1 MQFKPNQRAIY
12 ATLLLTAFVT
22 TFTASATNLAIPEI
36 ALEFRSSATLTG
48 WIVTGYILVTAMLAV
63 PFGRFADATGRRRV
77 YIVGCALFIVFSAL
91 IPLSQSIGMMLAL
104 RVVVGVSGAMI
115 FATNTAILVG
125 VAPPNRRGRMLGL
138 SVMCTYI
145 GLTIGPV
152 MGGILT
158 HNLGWRSIFIVTA
171 LIGLVS
177 LIVAVIGMPK
187 RGEDS
192 VPIRKIRFSALN
204 PLGSSLYAVGIFA
217 LMFGFSEAA
226 ETRLGYLMIGV
237 GAVLLVIFVKR
248 ETVTKNP
255 IIKVKLFTNLNFL
268 FSNIASLLN
277 YGATFALSY
286 MLSIYLQIVMGY
298 NAQTAGLILVLQP
311 ALQAVF
317 SPIAGRLSDK
327 HSPFKLASLGMGL
340 CAAGLFSYI
349 FVGVDSPLW
358 HVMINLAVVG
368 IGFGFFSSPNTNAI
382 MSSVPPQDSS
392 IASSM
397 IATMRSL
404 GHTSS
409 MAVITL
415 ITHSHLGNAEYKD
428 AASAD
433 IVAAMHTAFIIFA
446 VICAVGIFISLQ
458 RKTRNEQSGV

>member
-1 MQFKPNQRAIY
+1 MIIKTNQRAIY

-36 ALEFRSSATLTG
+36 ALEFGSSATLTG
-48 WIVTGYILVTAMLAV
+48 WVVTGYILVTAMLAV

-91 IPLSQSIGMMLAL
+91 IPFSQSIGIMLAL
-104 RVVVGVSGAMI
+104 RMIVGVSGAMI
-115 FATNTAILVG
+115 FATNTAILVD
-125 VAPPNRRGRMLGL
+125 VTPPNRRGRILGL

-145 GLTIGPV
+145 GLTVGPV
-152 MGGILT
+152 AGGILT
-158 HNLGWRSIFIVTA
+158 HNLGWRSIFIITA

-187 RGEDS
+187 GGEAS
-192 VPIRKIRFSALN
+192 VPLRKIKVSTLD
-204 PLGSSLYAVGIFA
+204 PLGSLLYAAGIFS

-226 ETRLGYLMIGV
+226 ETWLGYPLIGV
-237 GAVLLVIFVKR
+237 GIAVLAIFVKH
-248 ETVTKNP
+248 ETVTQNP
-255 IIKVKLFTNLNFL
+255 IVKVGLFKNLNFL
-268 FSNIASLLN
+268 FSNLASLLN

-286 MLSIYLQIVMGY
+286 MLSIYLQLVMGY
-298 NAQTAGLILVLQP
+298 NAQMAGLILVLQP

-317 SPIAGRLSDK
+317 SPISGRLSDK
-327 HSPFKLASLGMGL
+327 RSPFILASLGMAF

-349 FVGVDSPLW
+349 FIGEQSPLW

-368 IGFGFFSSPNTNAI
+368 IGFGLFSSPNTNAI
-382 MSSVPPQDSS
+382 MSSVPSQDSS

-397 IATMRSL
+397 LATMRSL

-428 AASAD
+428 AAASD
-433 IVAAMHTAFIIFA
+433 IVATMHTAFIIFA
-446 VICAVGIFISLQ
+446 IICAVGIFISLQ
-458 RKTRNEQSGV
+458 RKQK